1 MRNLKKIT
9 EEQKVI
15 CSSGKSIMYTCE
27 NKLGNFMEEEVIKH
41 AGKFYHIKACNK
53 HIEEFMEV

>member
-27 NKLGNFMEEEVIKH
+27 NKS
-41 AGKFYHIKACNK
+41 CNK